1 MQGAQQDITLRV
13 LMMEEIRRLN
23 ASLEERIA
31 QRTGELARQEALF
44 RTLAEQAPLP
54 FWTVDPQRQPSPSSA
69 APGTS
74 WSAARRRSGWATNGC
89 G

>member
-1 MQGAQQDITLRV
+1 VVAIQGAQQDITLRV

-31 QRTGELARQEALF
+31 ERTAQLSRQDALF

-54 FWTVDPQRQPSPSSA
+54 VLDGRTRA
-69 APGTS
+69 ASHLPEP
-74 WSAARRRSGWATNGC
+74 RLL
-89 G
+89 